1 MKGSFMEL
9 RRQSD
14 KHHFM
19 GSIAG
24 IRLAYRWSDWSGVG
38 TLQ

>member
-14 KHHFM
+14 KNHFM
-19 GSIAG
+19 GSMAG
-24 IRLAYRWSDWSGVG
+24 IRLAFR
-38 TLQ
+38 